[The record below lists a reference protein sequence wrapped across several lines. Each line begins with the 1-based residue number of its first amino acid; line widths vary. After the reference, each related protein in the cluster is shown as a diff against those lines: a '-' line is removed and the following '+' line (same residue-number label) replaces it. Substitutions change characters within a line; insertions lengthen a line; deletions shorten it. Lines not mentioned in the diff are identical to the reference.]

1 MEIQLVLSG
10 DCVLILKVKSEVRV
24 LRCIWMSSR
33 KTHILK
39 FNVFQRPVLV
49 VQSTG
54 MKREESGRRYKAVH
68 SKLKN

>member
-1 MEIQLVLSG
+1 M
-10 DCVLILKVKSEVRV
+10 RV

-49 VQSTG
+49 VQSTS